1 MSLNLPCVM
10 CLQKAGAEAPAG
22 SRKAAQAAANSLL
35 AVLQC
40 AMEPPA
46 YATALV
52 SLACSAGH
60 AERVRRKALRL
71 LVAAAESSGR
81 QLAAA
86 DSQQRLPLLATANAM
101 LAICTRMST
110 FCLPGGCGPI
120 QISVHLV
127 SCCAACPAR
136 LDTHSSPRLV
146 PNCEGDGG
154 VVPAPVT
161 RQAALAACGELARH
175 LAAAVPAPFVAAVPT
190 VLGATHDPH
199 RSECHARLPCAACSE
214 PSFCVG
220 RTAPC
225 SLCSAGLPCA
235 CAVQGGAL
243 QRLCCIRS
251 AGGQH
256 RHGGRAAP
264 ATHSTTRP

>member
-1 MSLNLPCVM
+1 MLLKLPRVM

-110 FCLPGGCGPI
+110 FSLPGGCGPI
-120 QISVHLV
+120 KNSLQLV

-136 LDTHSSPRLV
+136 LDTPARLMLV
-146 PNCEGDGG
+146 PQLRRRRGRGPGAGD
-154 VVPAPVT
+154 
-161 RQAALAACGELARH
+161 AA
-175 LAAAVPAPFVAAVPT
+175 
-190 VLGATHDPH
+190 
-199 RSECHARLPCAACSE
+199 
-214 PSFCVG
+214 
-220 RTAPC
+220 
-225 SLCSAGLPCA
+225 
-235 CAVQGGAL
+235 GGAGGL
-243 QRLCCIRS
+243 RGPGQAPGRS
-251 AGGQH
+251 GARPVRCRGAHGAW
-256 RHGGRAAP
+256 RHTRSSQVSMP
-264 ATHSTTRP
+264 RSTAVRCVL

>member
-1 MSLNLPCVM
+1 MLLKLPRVM

-71 LVAAAESSGR
+71 LVAAA
-81 QLAAA
+81 
-86 DSQQRLPLLATANAM
+86 DSQQRLPLLATANAT

-110 FCLPGGCGPI
+110 FSLPGGSGPI
-120 QISVHLV
+120 ENSLQLV

-136 LDTHSSPRLV
+136 LDTPARLMLV
-146 PNCEGDGG
+146 RPNCEGDGG

-161 RQAALAACGELARH
+161 RQAALAACGDLARH

-199 RSECHARLPCAACSE
+199 RSACLARLPCAACS
-214 PSFCVG
+214 
-220 RTAPC
+220 
-225 SLCSAGLPCA
+225 
-235 CAVQGGAL
+235 
-243 QRLCCIRS
+243 
-251 AGGQH
+251 
-256 RHGGRAAP
+256 
-264 ATHSTTRP
+264 

>member
-1 MSLNLPCVM
+1 MSLKLPCVM
-10 CLQKAGAEAPAG
+10 CLQKAGAEAAAG

-86 DSQQRLPLLATANAM
+86 DSQQRLPLLATANAT
-101 LAICTRMST
+101 LAICTRMSA
-110 FCLPGGCGPI
+110 FSLPGGCGPI
-120 QISVHLV
+120 QNSLQLS

-136 LDTHSSPRLV
+136 LGT
-146 PNCEGDGG
+146 
-154 VVPAPVT
+154 
-161 RQAALAACGELARH
+161 
-175 LAAAVPAPFVAAVPT
+175 
-190 VLGATHDPH
+190 
-199 RSECHARLPCAACSE
+199 HARL
-214 PSFCVG
+214 
-220 RTAPC
+220 
-225 SLCSAGLPCA
+225 
-235 CAVQGGAL
+235 
-243 QRLCCIRS
+243 
-251 AGGQH
+251 
-256 RHGGRAAP
+256 RAI
-264 ATHSTTRP
+264 SKL